1 MGRVKQIKQI
11 HKCDFA
17 TENLYATLQ
26 GYIGY
31 DGLKYDDIDII
42 NIGYGRADSEP
53 MPIEDLKEMIR
64 WVEAKGSTHVAIDY
78 NCDHD
83 EYEISGYTYEELNA
97 VELEEIENKKL
108 TEAEKIEKIRNLEKQ
123 IQDIKNGKS

>member
-1 MGRVKQIKQI
+1 MVRVKQIKQI

-42 NIGYGRADSEP
+42 NIGYGRADSTP

-83 EYEISGYTYEELNA
+83 EYEISGYTYEQLSAE
-97 VELEEIENKKL
+97 ELEEIENKKL
-108 TEAEKIEKIRNLEKQ
+108 TEVEKIKKIRNLEKQ